1 MLGFAG
7 FVVLTLCYTTCLHRY
22 FSHVRRSL
30 YRMCFLAMMQISIL
44 KRLNHRHIV
53 HLREVLASS
62 SKLYLVMDLVNGG
75 ELFELVEH
83 KGALN
88 EDFVRRFFHQ
98 LVDAISYCH
107 SVGVSHRDL
116 KVRMHVYR
124 RDVFFVHAFSP
135 YALHF
140 RALLRIFRL
149 FSADSDAL
157 CASLASS

>member
-1 MLGFAG
+1 
-7 FVVLTLCYTTCLHRY
+7 
-22 FSHVRRSL
+22 
-30 YRMCFLAMMQISIL
+30 MMQISIL

-53 HLREVLASS
+53 HLREVLSSS

-75 ELFELVEH
+75 ELYDLVEL

-116 KVRMHVYR
+116 KVRMHAYWRDAVDVY
-124 RDVFFVHAFSP
+124 AFSSQ
-135 YALHF
+135 ALHF
-140 RALLRIFRL
+140 RALLCNFRL
-149 FSADSDAL
+149 VSADSDAL